1 MTPEEQWLGSTAGE
15 QAAEWEASARARF
28 PLVVEDL
35 SRLAPRPAMIVEGPS
50 VLPDLLPAGA
60 RAVFLHPTAEFQ
72 RRVLAPR
79 GMPPTSDP
87 ARALE
92 NRIEKDRLFAERLRT
107 LAEACGFAVIDV
119 DGTRTPEQIADA
131 VDVVL
136 GPFPETPRG
145 AADDLGSVR
154 RWQNEVFAAN
164 IRAWLASIDAH
175 AGAAEEVFPFVC
187 ECGQRGCA
195 ATAQLTIS
203 QFDGAPC
210 VRVGGH

>member
-1 MTPEEQWLGSTAGE
+1 VVRIDDFWYAHTARLGLSRMTPDEQWLGLTASE

-35 SRLAPRPAMIVEGPS
+35 SPLAPGP
-50 VLPDLLPAGA
+50 
-60 RAVFLHPTAEFQ
+60 
-72 RRVLAPR
+72 
-79 GMPPTSDP
+79 
-87 ARALE
+87 
-92 NRIEKDRLFAERLRT
+92 
-107 LAEACGFAVIDV
+107 
-119 DGTRTPEQIADA
+119 
-131 VDVVL
+131 
-136 GPFPETPRG
+136 
-145 AADDLGSVR
+145 
-154 RWQNEVFAAN
+154 
-164 IRAWLASIDAH
+164 WLASIDAH